1 MKSSRLQILRDRSHM
16 LAESRKFFHSRN
28 ILEVDCPSITQAA
41 SIDAHIDLMTLN
53 QLTGLRFLHTS
64 PEYAMKR
71 LISEGIGDIYQLG
84 HVFRDGEQSR
94 KHNPEFTMAEWYRLG
109 FSFDEMIEET
119 ISFIRLFVG
128 ELSFHMISYRDLFI
142 KYVHI
147 DYLHATEEELYQCL
161 IENGIIPYD
170 EIKSE
175 GKEALLNLILG
186 SLIEPLLGKEELCV
200 LAYYPASQSALARTS
215 LRGEEL
221 VAERFEVYYKG
232 LELANGYHEL
242 VNSVEQRRRLVESN
256 EHRERLGK
264 VKLPIDNQ
272 FLKALEIGFPDC
284 CGVAVGFDR
293 LMMLRHQ
300 QEISGVIPFTWESI

>member
-16 LAESRKFFHSRN
+16 LTESRKFFHSKN
-28 ILEVDCPSITQAA
+28 ILEVDCPLITQAA
-41 SIDAHIDLMTLN
+41 SIDAHIDLMTVN
-53 QLTGLRFLHTS
+53 QPANLRFLHTS

-109 FSFDEMIEET
+109 FTFDEMIEET
-119 ISFIRLFVG
+119 VGFIRLFVG
-128 ELSFHMISYRDLFI
+128 ELPVHMISYRDLFL

-147 DYLHATEEELYQCL
+147 DYLNATEEELYQCL
-161 IENGIIPYD
+161 IENEITPYD

-175 GKEALLNLILG
+175 GKDALLNLILG
-186 SLIEPLLGKEELCV
+186 SLIEPLLGQKELCV
-200 LAYYPASQSALARTS
+200 LAYYPASQSALARTC

-242 VNSVEQRRRLVESN
+242 VNSIEQRRRLVESN

-264 VKLPIDNQ
+264 VKLPIDNH
-272 FLKALEIGFPDC
+272 FLKALEMGFPDC

-300 QEISGVIPFTWESI
+300 QDISNVIPFNWETI